1 MKPTM
6 LVFQIET
13 TNHAALPVAPDVGEA
28 GEAREANARRA
39 ATEEI
44 EKTMRS
50 DGTVRNVEV
59 PVKSENNAL
68 KV

>member
-13 TNHAALPVAPDVGEA
+13 TNHAALPAAPDAGEVE
-28 GEAREANARRA
+28 EAREANALRA
-39 ATEEI
+39 ATVEI
-44 EKTMRS
+44 EKTMGP
-50 DGTVRNVEV
+50 DGTVKNVEV

>member
-1 MKPTM
+1 MKPTI

-13 TNHAALPVAPDVGEA
+13 TNHAAFPAAPDA
-28 GEAREANARRA
+28 GEVEEAMEANARRA
-39 ATEEI
+39 ATVEI
-44 EKTMRS
+44 EKTMGP